1 MTRLIRWEPL
11 REMDRM
17 LHETDQLFSQWD
29 IDLTPL
35 MKWMPFWYKGDGVG
49 RGFDIDL
56 IETKGELVVKADIP
70 DIDAKNIKVHLT
82 GDRLTIYADVEVEE
96 EREEEEY
103 HIHERCYHTYHRTMR
118 LPTAVDMDRAVAE
131 YEMGVLTV
139 TLPKVE
145 VAVTK
150 LLEVAPKKGTRPKIA
165 AKAKRLTER
174 VKRVAERAKG
184 KVKTERKVA

>member
-1 MTRLIRWEPL
+1 M
-11 REMDRM
+11 
-17 LHETDQLFSQWD
+17 
-29 IDLTPL
+29 
-35 MKWMPFWYKGDGVG
+35 
-49 RGFDIDL
+49 
-56 IETKGELVVKADIP
+56 VKADIP

-96 EREEEEY
+96 EQEEEEY

-145 VAVTK
+145 VTVTK
-150 LLEVAPKKGTRPKIA
+150 LLEVTPKKGIRPKMA

-174 VKRVAERAKG
+174 VKRVAKRAKG
-184 KVKTERKVA
+184 KVKTERRVA